1 MLFTEKTTHFFVVEK
16 QIALQMG
23 FNLSSSKVIPLKG
36 LNLCIL
42 VIAKKKLTGLI
53 NLGHIFSYVHACKN
67 DIINLGRVLVHLREW
82 FGKNYK
88 F

>member
-1 MLFTEKTTHFFVVEK
+1 MHL
-16 QIALQMG
+16 G
-23 FNLSSSKVIPLKG
+23 Y
-36 LNLCIL
+36 C
-42 VIAKKKLTGLI
+42 KKKLTGLI